1 MIEIRLATSDL
12 TRIRFARS
20 PLEELVHSIP
30 VLAGTRRPAV
40 HRPWA
45 ATARPRVAGLDL
57 RVLFALACGPRFLP
71 DFLTPPPERLT
82 GELADEL
89 AAVAATPAA
98 QVRSSLDELRDGRPE
113 LPGPLR
119 PLYEDPE
126 RELVRLADTLE
137 AYWRAALAPVWP
149 RIRALHEAD
158 LAHRS
163 HLLTAGG
170 LGRVFADLHPQ
181 AEFTGDLLR
190 IDKPGHT
197 AYRDACGT
205 GLVLVP
211 CVFAWPHLSVLHNE
225 PYQPALGYAPRGIGT
240 LWEESAGAADTEPLG
255 DLLGRSRAALLV
267 HLDLPA
273 STTQLAA
280 YLNMSAAAV
289 SQHLGVLR
297 RSRLVTS
304 QRSGRWMLH
313 RRTALASR
321 LLAAADE

>member
-1 MIEIRLATSDL
+1 MIEIRLAASDL
-12 TRIRFARS
+12 SRIRFARS
-20 PLEELVHSIP
+20 PMEELVHSIP

-40 HRPWA
+40 HRPWVA
-45 ATARPRVAGLDL
+45 LARPRVEGLDL
-57 RVLFALACGPRFLP
+57 RVLTALAGGPRFLP
-71 DFLTPPPERLT
+71 DFLAPPPERLT
-82 GELADEL
+82 GVFADEL
-89 AAVAATPAA
+89 AAVAATGPE
-98 QVRSSLDELRDGRPE
+98 QVRRSLDELRDGRPE
-113 LPGPLR
+113 LPEPLR
-119 PLYEDPE
+119 PLYEDPAAG
-126 RELVRLADTLE
+126 LAALAE
-137 AYWRAALAPVWP
+137 SLAAYWEAALAPVWP
-149 RIRALHEAD
+149 RIRALHDAD

-163 HLLTAGG
+163 ALLTAGG
-170 LGRVFADLHPQ
+170 LDRVFADLHPQ
-181 AEFTGDLLR
+181 ASFTGDRLL
-190 IDKPGHT
+190 IDKPGHR
-197 AYRDACGT
+197 AFRDASGS

-240 LWEESAGAADTEPLG
+240 LWEGTAQADTEPLG
-255 DLLGRSRAALLV
+255 DLLGRSRAALLA

-297 RSRLVTS
+297 RTRLVTS

-321 LLAAADE
+321 LLSAADD